1 MKYSGDP
8 KTGHVR
14 FLNGQKLIRH
24 QMVQFSNGMTF
35 WLPFCPIPF
44 ENRTFPFLILDKMAV
59 KMSGFQV
66 LLLNKNVLFL
76 NGRISDPHCTSH
88 VFNTGL
94 NGFYLVK
101 FDNVWMPEKFQVL
114 DFSSDLAHHIQALD
128 FLTVQDFY
136 CNLVLGD
143 LVKSD

>member
-1 MKYSGDP
+1 
-8 KTGHVR
+8 
-14 FLNGQKLIRH
+14 
-24 QMVQFSNGMTF
+24 
-35 WLPFCPIPF
+35 
-44 ENRTFPFLILDKMAV
+44 MAV

-143 LVKSD
+143 LVKSDWKKNIEMEFEFQSELKQQLVKSLNSLVFG

>member
-1 MKYSGDP
+1 MKVYGP
-8 KTGHVR
+8 WKATLKG
-14 FLNGQKLIRH
+14 
-24 QMVQFSNGMTF
+24 
-35 WLPFCPIPF
+35 LP
-44 ENRTFPFLILDKMAV
+44 N
-59 KMSGFQV
+59 
-66 LLLNKNVLFL
+66 N
-76 NGRISDPHCTSH
+76 H